1 MGFRSSVFLI
11 IFLMLLGCATEPPVS
26 EARWRAE
33 KDYEQQGARDDG
45 RIGYIG
51 NAGATASE

>member
-1 MGFRSSVFLI
+1 M
-11 IFLMLLGCATEPPVS
+11 FLMLIGYATEPPIS

-33 KDYEQQGARDDG
+33 KEREQQAARYAG

-51 NAGATASE
+51 NAGPTAFSH